1 MHLTLAW
8 SGLYHCQAVYEANG
22 CCCHVNG
29 IKFISKLLYI
39 SGSETVVCDPKWG
52 HGVDNNFQHSESVDY
67 FIPTQT
73 SLATE
78 GLLRVVLGAF
88 THLILS
94 VKILIKSYRN

>member
-39 SGSETVVCDPKWG
+39 SGSETVVRDPKWG
-52 HGVDNNFQHSESVDY
+52 HGAILLNNDGPRRLMTTFSTLKAL
-67 FIPTQT
+67 I
-73 SLATE
+73 
-78 GLLRVVLGAF
+78 
-88 THLILS
+88 ILS
-94 VKILIKSYRN
+94 LLKHH